1 MKRIILASILFL
13 SLLVACSS
21 AKKSLQD
28 EIVGKWVDSSG
39 FMIEFYAD
47 GTGFIEGVADQI
59 PDSVFVYQVLDEST
73 IQIDFQGGS
82 YEIGILI
89 ENDKM
94 IWKDD
99 LGEVEY
105 ARAP

>member
-1 MKRIILASILFL
+1 MKQIIITSILLL
-13 SLLVACSS
+13 SLLAACSS
-21 AKKSLQD
+21 VEKSLQD

-39 FMIEFYAD
+39 YTIEFYEG

-59 PDSVFVYQVLDEST
+59 PDSVFVYKILDEST

-82 YEIGILI
+82 YKIGILI
-89 ENDKM
+89 NNDKM